1 MAVETDVERAIML
14 ADFGESVTYTPSG
27 GSASTITGIFDK
39 EYQAVDTG
47 GEVAFA
53 VEQARLAVKTSDVAN
68 AAEGDSVVISG
79 VNYIVRVVMNDGT
92 GLTDLALENQ

>member
-39 EYQAVDTG
+39 
-47 GEVAFA
+47 
-53 VEQARLAVKTSDVAN
+53 
-68 AAEGDSVVISG
+68 
-79 VNYIVRVVMNDGT
+79 
-92 GLTDLALENQ
+92 

>member
-27 GSASTITGIFDK
+27 GSASTITGIFDR

-53 VEQARLAVKTSDVAN
+53 VEQPRLAVKTSDVAN

-92 GLTDLALENQ
+92 GLTDLALEKQ

>member
-39 EYQAVDTG
+39 EYQAVDPG

-53 VEQARLAVKTSDVAN
+53 VEQPRLAVKTLQ
-68 AAEGDSVVISG
+68 
-79 VNYIVRVVMNDGT
+79 RGT
-92 GLTDLALENQ
+92 LSL

>member
-53 VEQARLAVKTSDVAN
+53 VEQPRLAVRTSDVAS

-92 GLTDLALENQ
+92 GLTDFALEKQ